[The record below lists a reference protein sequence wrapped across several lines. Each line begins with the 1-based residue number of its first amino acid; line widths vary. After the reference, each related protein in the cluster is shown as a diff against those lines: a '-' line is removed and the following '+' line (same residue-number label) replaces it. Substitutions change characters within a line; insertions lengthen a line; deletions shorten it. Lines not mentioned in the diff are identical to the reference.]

1 MIYKL
6 IYNNIQ
12 IGFCYSYIVNANYYE
27 FHMISPETGKPDI
40 LETVYR
46 IKKEHVKGIHTNDIT
61 QTIKILMHVTI
72 EITRKG

>member
-6 IYNNIQ
+6 LYNNIT
-12 IGFCYSYIVNANYYE
+12 IGFCYGYIDNMQYYE

-46 IKKEHVKGIHTNDIT
+46 IKKEHVKGIHTNDT
-61 QTIKILMHVTI
+61 TRTIDII
-72 EITRKG
+72 KGI